1 MSTFERILT
10 ELGEGLGIDLAPG
23 SDGVAEVAAEG
34 RIVLLKAD
42 ETGEREVL
50 VFATVAT
57 APAGGFPAGTLRTA
71 LEMDLFGRLLGP
83 SVIALDLFGRDV
95 AGHHLGLFAGSL
107 LLSATLPLDG
117 LSAEGLAERILVVS
131 RLAGELSGRL
141 AAADAPAS
149 ADPGPSGLGGGFLA
163 V

>member
-1 MSTFERILT
+1 MSTFERILS

-50 VFATVAT
+50 VFASVAT
-57 APAGGFPAGTLRTA
+57 APAGGFPAETLRTA
-71 LEMDLFGRLLGP
+71 LEM
-83 SVIALDLFGRDV
+83 DLFGRDV

-107 LLSATLPLDG
+107 LLSATLPLEG
-117 LSAEGLAERILVVS
+117 LSAEGLAERILALS

-141 AAADAPAS
+141 ASAEPAEPGSSLSAA
-149 ADPGPSGLGGGFLA
+149 PGDGFLA

>member
-1 MSTFERILT
+1 MSTFERILS
-10 ELGEGLGIDLAPG
+10 ELGQGLGIDLAPA
-23 SDGVAEVAAEG
+23 SDGVAEVAADG

-57 APAGGFPAGTLRTA
+57 APEGGFPAETLRAA
-71 LEMDLFGRLLGP
+71 LEM
-83 SVIALDLFGRDV
+83 DLFGRDV

-107 LLSATLPLDG
+107 LLSATIPLEG
-117 LSAEGLAERILVVS
+117 LAADDLAERILVVS

-141 AAADAPAS
+141 ADSAVAS
-149 ADPGPSGLGGGFLA
+149 APSETAPGFIA